1 MKTLVVVD
9 AQNDFISGS
18 LACQGSESA
27 LENIVKLIENDP
39 DMAVVYTADWHSKS
53 NESFKENG
61 GIWPVHCVE
70 NTEGAALYKG
80 FYELTRK
87 DARPNENNVFKK
99 GSGTM

>member
-27 LENIVKLIENDP
+27 LENIVKLIENDR

-61 GIWPVHCVE
+61 GIWRCTVW
-70 NTEGAALYKG
+70 K
-80 FYELTRK
+80 TRK
-87 DARPNENNVFKK
+87 APPFITDFTN
-99 GSGTM
+99 